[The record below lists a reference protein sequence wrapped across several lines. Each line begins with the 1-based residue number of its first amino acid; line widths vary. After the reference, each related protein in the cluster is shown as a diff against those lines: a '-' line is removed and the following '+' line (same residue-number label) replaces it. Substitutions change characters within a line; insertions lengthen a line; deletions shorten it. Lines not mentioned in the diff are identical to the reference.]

1 MSTVYRF
8 FLKFGSPPL
17 VARRAGA
24 IYGTFTRHA
33 GELQLVRDEDLLL
46 EFALTGHPFPSP
58 EVWQSTRGAIHGT
71 ADATRAANAKTSIV
85 AGGGSLS
92 HCRIRLTWS

>member
-1 MSTVYRF
+1 
-8 FLKFGSPPL
+8 
-17 VARRAGA
+17 
-24 IYGTFTRHA
+24 
-33 GELQLVRDEDLLL
+33 LVRDEDLLL